1 MASAAPLPAGGKGAV
16 GMIVDVHTH
25 PPTHRDHVPQQRTWA
40 PTGRPDQA
48 IRWTRTWAE
57 YMQAMA
63 PVHRA
68 IVFGI
73 AMLPGQREAIDPPTY
88 GSGNLNDRVALLVRE
103 YPDKLIGFL
112 SVHPDAPDALDE
124 LERATSDLGLRGLKL
139 GPNYQQ
145 FDPLSD
151 RALAVYAKAE
161 RMGLPILFHQGTS
174 PLSDAPLRYAHP
186 LVMDEIAARFPE
198 LRIVMAHMAHPWQS
212 DCIAVIRK
220 HPHVYAD
227 ISAQFY
233 RPWSL
238 YNCLRLAT
246 EWSVLDKLLFGSDF
260 PVATPQ
266 ETIEGTRRVNTIL
279 EGTALPRVPEDELEA
294 IFRRD
299 ALQLLGLS
307 R

>member
-1 MASAAPLPAGGKGAV
+1 
-16 GMIVDVHTH
+16 MIVDVHTH
-25 PPTHRDHVPQQRTWA
+25 PPTHRDRVPEQRTWA
-40 PTGRPDQA
+40 PLGRPDQR

-57 YMQAMA
+57 YTQAMA
-63 PVHRA
+63 PVDRA

-73 AMLPGQREAIDPPTY
+73 AMLPGQRDAIEPPVY
-88 GSGNLNDRVALLVRE
+88 GSGNLNDRVAMFVRE

-124 LERATSDLGLRGLKL
+124 IERATSDLGLRGIKL

-145 FDPLSD
+145 FDPLSG
-151 RALAVYAKAE
+151 RALAVYARAE

-174 PLSDAPLRYAHP
+174 PLADAPLRYAHP
-186 LVMDEIAARFPE
+186 LLMDEIATRFPE

-212 DCIAVIRK
+212 DCIAVVRK

-238 YNCLRLAT
+238 YNGLRLAT

-266 ETIEGTRRVNTIL
+266 ETIDGTRRVNAIL
-279 EGTALPRVPEDELEA
+279 EGTALPRVPEEEIEA
-294 IFRRD
+294 IVHRD

-307 R
+307 V